1 MKNLKNEKGS
11 LLSCSIR
18 SSLKFQPTVKGHSS
32 FHLLSLS
39 LSVLPLYFC
48 EPPHL
53 SVPLFLH
60 SKSSCFS
67 FHTFSFSQ
75 PHWNFVLSHHIY
87 PSFFLFSIY
96 YFCLYS
102 STLTLVAYIVITD
115 AIGPKG
121 MNDSHYYSS
130 SVPFEPKHYFYLSLL
145 FVIHLVGSSSNNN
158 NKRLSTLPPLNGWDA
173 DASVTR
179 FGEISPLWHNVRK
192 LGPLWMGWVGIRQ
205 NFELT
210 LANFTFYGAKSHR
223 WKWPNIIQT
232 I

>member
-75 PHWNFVLSHHIY
+75 PHSNFVLSHHIY

-179 FGEISPLWHNVRK
+179 FGEISPLWAQ
-192 LGPLWMGWVGIRQ
+192 RQ
-205 NFELT
+205 KTWAIMNGLIW
-210 LANFTFYGAKSHR
+210 YSAKF
-223 WKWPNIIQT
+223 
-232 I
+232 